1 MLLERF
7 EDPELVQYS
16 YAVADESAGA
26 MAVVDPRRD
35 VDVYLDFAAARGLS
49 IEAVLE
55 THIHADYASGARELG
70 ERAGAAVYASA
81 HDRGED
87 YEVAFA
93 HRDLADGET
102 IEIGA
107 VRLRALH
114 TPGHTPEHLSFLVFD
129 TARSAAV
136 PMLLLSGDFLFVG
149 SLGRPDLL
157 GEEATRRLA
166 ESLHESVGRVLS
178 ELPDGLEIHPA
189 HGAGSMCGS
198 GMSGRATSTLGYD
211 RIANPYLDPGL
222 GREAFVERIL
232 GSVPPFP
239 DYYRRMKR
247 LNAAGP
253 ALLADRP
260 PVAALAPRRFCRR
273 LEEGAVA
280 VDLRDQLAYGGG
292 HLPGSFGLGAAGN
305 LTKWAAWVVPYD
317 TPILLV
323 ADRPDQVPD
332 AARRLARVGLDRVE
346 GCLEG
351 GIGAWRDAALPL
363 LETAQR
369 TPRQLHTHLAAGE
382 AIHVLDVRGDEE
394 WEAGHV
400 DGAIHVM
407 AGELAERLDEVP
419 DDGRP
424 VAVVCRSGYRS
435 TVAASILERAGRSDL
450 INVTGGMSA
459 WQQAGLPMTRAGD
472 A

>member
-7 EDPELVQYS
+7 ADPELAQYS
-16 YAVADESAGA
+16 YAVADESAGV

-35 VDVYLDFAAARGLS
+35 VEAYLAFAAARGLA

-70 ERAGAAVYASA
+70 ERAGAPVYASA

-87 YEVAFA
+87 YQVAFP

-102 IEIGA
+102 VELGA
-107 VRLRALH
+107 LRLRALH
-114 TPGHTPEHLSFLVFD
+114 TPGHTPEHLCFLVFD
-129 TARSAAV
+129 TARSAEV
-136 PMLLLSGDFLFVG
+136 PMLLLSGDFLLVG

-157 GEEATRRLA
+157 GEAAKRRLA
-166 ESLHESVGRVLS
+166 EALHDSVHRVLA
-178 ELPDGLEIHPA
+178 ELPDGLEVHPA

-198 GMSGRATSTLGYD
+198 GMSGRATSTLGYE
-211 RIANPYLDPGL
+211 RVANPYLDRAL

-232 GSVPPFP
+232 GSAPPFP
-239 DYYRRMKR
+239 AYYRRMKE

-253 ALLADRP
+253 PLLADRP
-260 PVAALAPRRFCRR
+260 PPPALPPRRFCRR
-273 LEEGAVA
+273 LEGDAVA

-292 HLPGSFGLGAAGN
+292 HLPGSFGLGADGD
-305 LTKWAAWVVPYD
+305 LTAWAAWVVPYE

-323 ADRPDQVPD
+323 AEHPGQVGD
-332 AARRLARVGLDRVE
+332 AVRRLARVGLDRVE
-346 GCLEG
+346 GWLEG
-351 GIGAWRDAALPL
+351 GITAWREAALPL

-369 TPRQLHTHLAAGE
+369 TPRQLHTHLAAGDP
-382 AIHVLDVRGDEE
+382 IHVLDVRSDEE
-394 WEAGHV
+394 SQAGHV
-400 DGAIHVM
+400 AGAVHVM

-424 VAVVCRSGYRS
+424 VAVVCASGYRS
-435 TVAASILERAGRSDL
+435 TVAASVLERAGRSDL

-459 WQQAGLPMTRAGD
+459 WRQAGLPTTSG
-472 A
+472 